1 MAGMPPREMRPAA
14 VTPEVERT
22 ENKRQMLADIIFFGF
37 LLSLLYVTSSKSPDN
52 SKAQKPLASS
62 GERNLTSSA
71 IYQPRWK
78 EGQPFLLQ
86 LYVSPLEVISPEVE
100 KPVWTELFT
109 YDFNKTNERHTILD
123 INLDYSILRQNQA
136 LFCYAVAK
144 KLVPEGSLG
153 DLVVDKEEP
162 FLMSRTNLVVVKDV
176 KPTVAKALIKK
187 GEDLYQPTSDN
198 SSGIYFKPFTS
209 ISIIVDFTP
218 YDVDK
223 IPPLISEHIQL
234 LNDSKQ
240 YLPLFTFEEFWLLS
254 SNLVP
259 LNDSV
264 RNVSVKVSFRP
275 LSLMK
280 WTIFTQLDSSWK
292 TQNGLGLNTAE
303 ETDELKRMFLET
315 NPYFLSL
322 TGVVTVLHTIF
333 EFLAF
338 KNDVTHWRDRK
349 SIEGISVRSMMWK
362 LGMEVVILLYLLDN
376 ETSWMII
383 MSSFLGLALEAWK
396 LSKAFRFKDFGKV
409 KLFGIIPFFR
419 VRNRKS
425 YSKNTKELDDQAMK
439 YMSFIIYPLVA
450 GYSIYSLFYETHK
463 SWYSWILSS
472 LVGAVYAFGFIMML
486 PQIFINYKLKSVAH
500 LPMKAMMYKF
510 LNTIIDDLFAFIIKM
525 PTLHRLACFRDDIV
539 FLIFLYQRWIYPV
552 DKSRVNEFGQEFT
565 NEEEE
570 KKKKQ

>member
-1 MAGMPPREMRPAA
+1 MASSVTRPAPLS
-14 VTPEVERT
+14 PEFERT
-22 ENKRQMLADIIFFGF
+22 ESKRQMLVDIVFFGF
-37 LLSLLYVTSSKSPDN
+37 LLSLLYVTSRRVPSQPN
-52 SKAQKPLASS
+52 VQKPVVPD
-62 GERNLTSSA
+62 GEKATVPSTL
-71 IYQPRWK
+71 YQPRWK
-78 EGQPFLLQ
+78 EGQPFVLQ
-86 LYVSPLEVISPEVE
+86 LYLSSSEDFSPNSERPF
-100 KPVWTELFT
+100 WTEILT
-109 YDFNKTNERHTILD
+109 YDFNKTNERRTVF
-123 INLDYSILRQNQA
+123 NVQLDYDSLNESKA
-136 LFCYAVAK
+136 LFCYAVAR
-144 KLVPEGSLG
+144 KLVAQGNVEELA
-153 DLVVDKEEP
+153 VDYEEP
-162 FLMSRTNLVVVKDV
+162 MLIARTNLVVVRDK
-176 KPTVAKALIKK
+176 KPTVAKTLIKRK
-187 GEDLYQPTSDN
+187 EDESNQTVETS
-198 SSGIYFKPFTS
+198 SLYFKPFTS
-209 ISIIVDFTP
+209 VSIIVDFTP
-218 YDVDK
+218 YDLDK
-223 IPPLISEHIQL
+223 IPPLISEHIHL
-234 LNDSKQ
+234 LNESME

-254 SNLVP
+254 SNLIP
-259 LNDSV
+259 LNRSV
-264 RNVSVKVSFRP
+264 SNVTVQFSFRP

-280 WTIFTQLDSSWK
+280 WSIFTQLDSSWK
-292 TQNGLGLNTAE
+292 TQSGLGLNTAE

-315 NPYFLSL
+315 NPYFLAL

-376 ETSWMII
+376 ETSWMIV
-383 MSSFLGLALEAWK
+383 MSSLLGLGLEAWK

-409 KLFGIIPFFR
+409 KLFGVIPFFR

-439 YMSFIIYPLVA
+439 YMSFIIYPLVV
-450 GYSIYSLFYETHK
+450 GYSIYSLIYETHK

-525 PTLHRLACFRDDIV
+525 PTLHRLACFRDDVV

-552 DKSRVNEFGQEFT
+552 DKSRVNEFGQEFV
-565 NEEEE
+565 EEE
-570 KKKKQ
+570 KKKQQ

>member
-1 MAGMPPREMRPAA
+1 MTSREARPAT
-14 VTPEVERT
+14 VSPELERT
-22 ENKRQMLADIIFFGF
+22 ENKRQMLSDIIFFGF
-37 LLSLLYVTSSKSPDN
+37 LLSLLYVTSSKSP
-52 SKAQKPLASS
+52 SSPSTQKSLADS
-62 GERNLTSSA
+62 GDANWTTSA
-71 IYQPRWK
+71 IYQPRWR

-86 LYVSPLEVISPEVE
+86 VFVSPSQLFSPEYE
-100 KPVWTELFT
+100 KPIWTEFLT
-109 YDFNKTNERHTILD
+109 YDFNKTNERETVFD
-123 INLDYSILRQNQA
+123 VELDYNVLKENEA
-136 LFCYAVAK
+136 LFCYAIAR
-144 KLVPEGSLG
+144 KLVPEESSGV
-153 DLVVDKEEP
+153 LVVDKEEP
-162 FLMSRTNLVVVKDV
+162 ILISRTNLVVVKDN
-176 KPTVAKALIKK
+176 KPTVAKALIKR
-187 GEDLYQPTSDN
+187 GEDYDLQSSGN
-198 SSGIYFKPFTS
+198 SSGIFFKPFTS
-209 ISIIVDFTP
+209 VSIIVDFTP
-218 YDVDK
+218 YDLDK
-223 IPPLISEHIQL
+223 IPPLIREHIQL

-264 RNVSVKVSFRP
+264 SKVSVKVSFRP

-280 WTIFTQLDSSWK
+280 WSIFTQLDSSWK

-315 NPYFLSL
+315 NPYFLAL

-376 ETSWMII
+376 DTSWMII

-409 KLFGIIPFFR
+409 KLFGIIPLFR
-419 VRNRKS
+419 IRNRKS

-450 GYSIYSLFYETHK
+450 GYSIYSLIYETHK

-552 DKSRVNEFGQEFT
+552 DKTRVNEFGQEFT
-565 NEEEE
+565 NEEE
-570 KKKKQ
+570 KKKQE